1 MTTINNL
8 NYLYSEIDQLIQQL
22 RSAGHVRLADI
33 LFHRL
38 HKVAWTSGS
47 ELQDELTRI
56 LEKALQ
62 GSHGNLE
69 ADLQREIGSILSAL
83 PHRVH

>member
-1 MTTINNL
+1 MTTINSL
-8 NYLYSEIDQLIQQL
+8 NDLYAEIDRLIGKL
-22 RSAGHVRLADI
+22 KSAGHVRLADI

-56 LEKALQ
+56 LEEALQ
-62 GSHGNLE
+62 GRPGNLE
-69 ADLQREIGSILSAL
+69 ADLQQDIGSILSAL
-83 PHRVH
+83 PHRAH